1 MKQFQTL
8 SSKTMK
14 KALAG
19 TVLAGML
26 AVPSMGLAASNLP
39 LSDIAQNAHKNAI
52 LKLNYAGVLK
62 GYTDG
67 TFKPDKEVTRAEFA
81 KIAVLA
87 MGYTEEQA
95 KLLQGTTVFKDI
107 PAGHW
112 ATGYIN
118 LAVSQGIIKGYPD
131 GTFKPN
137 NNVKVAEALTVY
149 VQGLKIGVTPST
161 TGQWYHPY
169 LLEANKAGIY
179 DAAEVPTA
187 AAKRDVVA
195 KFTDKFMETPV
206 YANGAFYDKDGNAD
220 GTHKRLPVVKGAVAS
235 YDKSAKKLK
244 LIGQTEEVVIADTAQ
259 VFGSIVAGAEVE
271 YVVKNGKIAF
281 LNVVTADANIVE
293 GVIKT
298 GLNFTTAVGDEKKF
312 KATVDGKEVVLE
324 VENGVNV
331 SRSHIGQKFVAVI
344 GEDGKVTSIT
354 ITKNE
359 ATGIVEK
366 ISTVSGTN
374 AKKEIKVNGT
384 TYQLASNAE
393 ITGKSHPQAD
403 AKEAAFADIA
413 KGDLVELTLDVNGK
427 VAAVEFTKLS
437 ITAEIKIDTD
447 DNTISFG
454 NSEYEVLEDTELY
467 VDEEEVSELDELTDD
482 MVAILTFDEEGNL
495 IKVEQGTGVAANK
508 LVDDTTAYAAGN
520 PATLATIKVDGKVYD
535 LLANAKLT
543 IDGESVSATAI
554 KADQLNDYRI
564 TTWKYNVGTNDI
576 VELVAVKQTVKG
588 YVTDKDGNTI
598 TVNGKEYE
606 LLSGVSIDADAETND
621 KEYTLVLNN
630 DGKVKAVTG
639 APKTISGVVDAVEV
653 VDENGAVTSAELKV
667 DGKTYE
673 VEDEDVVDGVDQ
685 FELVTLTLDRD
696 GAVTAVAVEG
706 KKAEE
711 NVEFKGIESRVNG
724 DKYVFFTN
732 VSTSLKL
739 AKDAKVKY
747 YDGSDMDEDDVK
759 TTDEVDLWTNEDGL
773 VYLIVVAKR

>member
-1 MKQFQTL
+1 
-8 SSKTMK
+8 MK

-19 TVLAGML
+19 TVLASLL

-179 DAAEVPTA
+179 DSVEMPTA

-195 KFTDKFMETPV
+195 KFTDNFMETPV
-206 YANGAFYDKDGNAD
+206 YANGAYYDKDGNAD
-220 GTHKRLPVVKGAVAS
+220 GTHKKLPVVKGAVAS

-244 LIGQTEEVVIADTAQ
+244 LVGQTGEVVIADTAQ
-259 VFGSIVAGAEVE
+259 VYGNIVVGAEVE
-271 YVVKNGKIAF
+271 YIVKNGKIAF

-293 GVIKT
+293 GIIKT
-298 GLNFTTAVGDEKKF
+298 GLNYTTAVGDEKKF

-324 VENGVNV
+324 VENGVSV
-331 SRSHIGQKFVAVI
+331 TRSHIGQKFVAVI

-354 ITKNE
+354 ITNNE
-359 ATGIVEK
+359 TTGIVEK

-384 TYQLASNAE
+384 TYQLAANAK

-403 AKEAAFADIA
+403 DKEAEFADLA
-413 KGDLVELTLDVNGK
+413 KGDLVMLTFDVDGK
-427 VAAVEFTKLS
+427 VSAVEFTKLS
-437 ITAEIKIDTD
+437 ITAEIQIDTD
-447 DNTISFG
+447 DNTISFDG
-454 NSEYEVLEDTELY
+454 STYEVLQDTELF

-482 MVAILTFDEEGNL
+482 MVAILTFDKEGNL
-495 IKVEQGTGVAANK
+495 IKVEQGTGVASNK
-508 LVDDTTAYAAGN
+508 LVADTTAYVAGN

-543 IDGESVSATAI
+543 IDGHSVSATTI
-554 KADQLNDYRI
+554 TADQLNDYRI

-576 VELVAVKQTVKG
+576 VELVAEKQTVKG
-588 YVTDKDGNTI
+588 YVTDKDGKTI
-598 TVNGKEYE
+598 TVNGKKYD
-606 LLSGVSIDADAETND
+606 LLSGVSIDADADTND

-639 APKTISGVVDAVEV
+639 AAKTISGVVDAVEV
-653 VDENGAVTSAELKV
+653 VNENGSVTSAELEV
-667 DGKTYE
+667 NGKTYTI
-673 VEDEDVVDGVDQ
+673 EDTDVVDGVDQ
-685 FELVTLTLDRD
+685 FELVTLTLNRD
-696 GAVTAVAVEG
+696 GEVINASVEG

-739 AKDAKVKY
+739 TNDAKVKY
-747 YDGSDMDEDDVK
+747 YDGSDLDADDVK
-759 TTDEVDLWTNEDGL
+759 TTDKVDLWTNQDGQ